1 MAADEGIDYFDDS
14 HSELK
19 KEFKVIE
26 QFEKRN
32 SGTDGGTCEAHTS
45 EEDK

>member
-26 QFEKRN
+26 
-32 SGTDGGTCEAHTS
+32 
-45 EEDK
+45 